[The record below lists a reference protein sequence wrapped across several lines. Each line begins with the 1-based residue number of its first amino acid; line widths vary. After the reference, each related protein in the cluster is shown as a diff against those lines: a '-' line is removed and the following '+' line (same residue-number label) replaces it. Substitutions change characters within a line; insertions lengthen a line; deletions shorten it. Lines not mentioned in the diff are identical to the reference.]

1 MHSDPLSGPRGLL
14 LELFSV
20 GLEAVRGEAAV
31 RRAALPGRGPVAV
44 LGLGKAAVSMARG
57 ALTVLGERAGP
68 TLLVTRAGNEGDAPP
83 EAEVLT
89 SAHPLPDARSLA
101 AGRRVWAWLARRS
114 EPELLVLLSGGTSAL
129 LEVLPEGVGLEDL
142 QRLNAWLLGSGLPIG
157 DMNRYRAALSCAKA
171 GGLLQ
176 ALPEGISVRV
186 LLISD
191 VPGDQPWL
199 IGSGPFHPWPEPPAP
214 DVARLP
220 AALRAAWR
228 ECPKPPRPTPTHEI
242 VASGAHA
249 LAAIEAA
256 ARSRGLRVHRHGF
269 LDGDAGEEGR
279 RLGRWLRSEAEP
291 GLHLW
296 HGEPTVCLPPEPGRG
311 GRCQHLALS
320 AALELEGTND
330 AWLLAT
336 ATDGADGASDDS
348 GALVDG
354 GTLARGRMAG
364 MDAVAS
370 LEAADSGRFLAASGD
385 LVNTGP
391 TGTNVMDLFLALKAE
406 A

>member
-1 MHSDPLSGPRGLL
+1 MHSDPLNGPRGLL

-31 RRAALPGRGPVAV
+31 RRAALPERGPVAV

-68 TLLVTRAGNEGDAPP
+68 TLLVTRAGHEGDAPP
-83 EAEVLT
+83 GAEVLT
-89 SAHPLPDARSLA
+89 AGHPLPDARSLA
-101 AGRRVWAWLARRS
+101 AGDRVCAWLAQRG

-129 LEVLPEGVGLEDL
+129 VERLPEGVGIEDL
-142 QRLNAWLLGSGLPIG
+142 QRLNAWLLASGLPIG
-157 DMNRYRAALSCAKA
+157 DMNRYRAALSCIKA

-176 ALPEGISVRV
+176 ALPEGISPRV

-191 VPGDQPWL
+191 VPGDHPWL
-199 IGSGPFHPWPEPPAP
+199 IGSGPFHPWPRPPTP

-220 AALRAAWR
+220 TALRAAWR
-228 ECPKPPRPTPTHEI
+228 ECPKPPRPTPPHEI

-256 ARSRGLRVHRHGF
+256 ARTRGLRVYRHGF

-296 HGEPTVCLPPEPGRG
+296 HGEPTVCLPTEPGRG